1 MEGAAG
7 SRGFGELLRAVVRDG
22 ADLLRHETRLA
33 RLELASVAGHVARGS
48 AQVMLGAVLLLLGG
62 LSLIAGLVLLAG
74 DQWLPRDRY
83 WLAALIAAAIAAAI
97 ALWLAARGRSALKPA
112 SLMPV
117 QTLETLKEDKE
128 WLKHPRM
135 SGGTSS

>member
-1 MEGAAG
+1 MG
-7 SRGFGELLRAVVRDG
+7 RDG
-22 ADLLRHETRLA
+22 AELLRHETRLA

-48 AQVMLGAVLLLLGG
+48 AQVTLGVVLLLLGG

-83 WLAALIAAAIAAAI
+83 WLAALIVVVIAAGV

-112 SLMPV
+112 ALLPV
-117 QTLETLKEDKE
+117 QTIETLKEDRE
-128 WLKHPRM
+128 WLRHPRT

>member
-1 MEGAAG
+1 MG
-7 SRGFGELLRAVVRDG
+7 RDG
-22 ADLLRHETRLA
+22 AELLRHETRLA

-48 AQVMLGAVLLLLGG
+48 AQVTLGVVLLLLGG

-74 DQWLPRDRY
+74 DQWLPRDSY
-83 WLAALIAAAIAAAI
+83 WLAALIVVVIATGV

-112 SLMPV
+112 ALLPV
-117 QTLETLKEDKE
+117 QTIETLKEDRE
-128 WLKHPRM
+128 WLKHPRT

>member
-1 MEGAAG
+1 MG
-7 SRGFGELLRAVVRDG
+7 RDG
-22 ADLLRHETRLA
+22 AELLRHETRLA

-48 AQVMLGAVLLLLGG
+48 AQVTLGVVLLLLGG

-74 DQWLPRDRY
+74 DQWLPRDSY
-83 WLAALIAAAIAAAI
+83 WLAALIVVLIATGV

-112 SLMPV
+112 ALLPV
-117 QTLETLKEDKE
+117 QTIETLKEDRE
-128 WLKHPRM
+128 WLKHPRT